1 MKILAILVLIL
12 SAGMPLASFGEDSQI
27 YIDVGQAQIKKSLI
41 ALPPLLYLGSQP
53 SSGPHVQ
60 AGQNLYRVILNDLS
74 VCSFFT
80 FVKPDAFLEDTSKV
94 GLKPAP
100 GAANGFNFQ
109 NWKTIGTEFLVRAA
123 YTVVDTDLS
132 LEVYVYHVPTAK
144 LVMGKNYRGSVGTF
158 RRIAHTFSD
167 DLVKA
172 LTGKRGMFLT
182 RIVASRQDQKFA
194 EGVKGAGVKE
204 IYVLDWDGASQVKI
218 SSHQS
223 IAISPTWSTKG
234 DKIAYTA
241 FAFHRAQKMRN
252 ADLFIFDIPTGKRF
266 LVSYRKG
273 INSGAA
279 FMPGDQNILLTLSQ
293 EGSPD
298 IFRMTADGNGL
309 TALTHG
315 PNRSMNVEP
324 AASADGK
331 QIAFSSDR
339 GGRPMV
345 YVMSAD
351 GSGARRLTSAGKYNS
366 SPAWSP
372 DGKTIAF
379 AGQDHDHFDIFTMN
393 VDGTNLKRLTNALK
407 PTGKAANNESPSW
420 SPDGRY
426 ILFSSDRTGTGTGQL
441 YLVNPDGTNERRIT
455 DDHFNWEKPKW
466 SPYLD

>member
-1 MKILAILVLIL
+1 MKNSIAILFTLVL
-12 SAGMPLASFGEDSQI
+12 MVPLASRADDAQI
-27 YIDVGQAQIKKSLI
+27 YIDVGQAQVKKSLI
-41 ALPPLLYLGSQP
+41 ALPALQYLGSQP
-53 SSGPHVQ
+53 TNAKHLQ
-60 AGQNLYRVILNDLS
+60 TGQNLYRVILNDLS

-80 FVKPDAFLEDTSKV
+80 FIKPEAFLEDTNKV

-100 GAANGFNFQ
+100 GAANGFNFK
-109 NWKTIGTEFLVRAA
+109 NWTPMHTEFLVRAA
-123 YTVVDTDLS
+123 YTVIDTDLS
-132 LEVYVYHVPTAK
+132 LEVYVYHVPTAR
-144 LVMGKNYRGSVGTF
+144 LVMGKNYRGTLESF
-158 RRIAHTFSD
+158 RRMGHTFSD

-204 IYVLDWDGASQVKI
+204 IYLLDWDGANQSKI

-223 IAISPTWSTKG
+223 IAISPTWSWKG
-234 DKIAYTA
+234 DKVAYTA

-252 ADLFIFDIPTGKRF
+252 ADMFVYDIPTGKRF

-279 FMPGDQNILLTLSQ
+279 FLPGDQNVLLTLSQ

-298 IFRMTADGNGL
+298 IYRMSVDGEAL

-324 AASADGK
+324 AVSADGK
-331 QIAFSSDR
+331 KIAFSSDR

-345 YVMSAD
+345 YTMNAD
-351 GSGARRLTSAGKYNS
+351 GTNVQRLTKVGKYNA
-366 SPAWSP
+366 SPSWSP
-372 DGKTIAF
+372 DGKSIAF
-379 AGQDHDHFDIFTMN
+379 AGQEGDHFDIFTMN
-393 VDGTNLKRLTNALK
+393 IDGTNLKRLTDAKKLG
-407 PTGKAANNESPSW
+407 GKQSNNESPSW

-426 ILFSSDRTGTGTGQL
+426 ILFSSDRSGKSQL
-441 YLVNPDGTNERRIT
+441 YLVSPDGTNERRIT
-455 DDHFNWEKPKW
+455 EDQYSWEKPKW